1 MEKKMRFGLVLDR
14 LAVLKETNFWANYEQ
29 LMRAVFSCFHG
40 QKYPSV
46 HTEKL
51 HKNKLRKPPKKRYI
65 PSYLTSI

>member
-14 LAVLKETNFWANYEQ
+14 LAVLKKNFWANNEQ
-29 LMRAVFSCFHG
+29 FLRAVFSCFHG

-51 HKNKLRKPPKKRYI
+51 HKKKLRKPPKKRYI
-65 PSYLTSI
+65 PPYATSI